1 MEGNMKI
8 DLYTKAIL
16 TVIAI
21 GIGCLVFEQKP
32 VKEAH
37 AAGSLEQRVAKLEH
51 GRKQLLKH
59 KCKMDGARIKRGTQT
74 TDLYRA
80 LILTVTQ
87 DKLAWYDSRGR
98 LVGCLNNYNRA
109 LSALALE

>member
-1 MEGNMKI
+1 MKI
-8 DLYTKAIL
+8 DLFTKAIL

-51 GRKQLLKH
+51 GRKQLVKLS
-59 KCKMDGARIKRGTQT
+59 CKVDGGARIKNGTT
-74 TDLYRA
+74 TNLYNA
-80 LILTVTQ
+80 LTLTRTE
-87 DKLAWYDSRGR
+87 DSLAWYDSRSR
-98 LVGCLNNYNRA
+98 VVVCLHNLNEA
-109 LSALALE
+109 LEALALK

>member
-1 MEGNMKI
+1 MKI

-59 KCKMDGARIKRGTQT
+59 KCEMDGARIKSGT

-87 DKLAWYDSRGR
+87 DKLAWYASRAR
-98 LVGCLNNYNRA
+98 LVVCLGNYNSA

>member
-32 VKEAH
+32 VKEAQ
-37 AAGSLEQRVAKLEH
+37 AARSLEQRVAKLER
-51 GRKQLLKH
+51 GRKGLSNYPFKCDTGGIRGDNGKITSLKH
-59 KCKMDGARIKRGTQT
+59 GLLGRTDGAAAERVVRC
-74 TDLYRA
+74 LYNHS
-80 LILTVTQ
+80 T
-87 DKLAWYDSRGR
+87 
-98 LVGCLNNYNRA
+98 A
-109 LSALALE
+109 LSILAYK